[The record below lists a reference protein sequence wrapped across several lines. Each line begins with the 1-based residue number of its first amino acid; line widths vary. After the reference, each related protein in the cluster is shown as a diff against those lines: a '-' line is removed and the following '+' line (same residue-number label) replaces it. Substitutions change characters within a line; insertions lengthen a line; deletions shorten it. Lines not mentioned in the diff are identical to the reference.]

1 MPTPEEIAEALWRSR
16 THLPHVKICNE
27 RDLEE
32 IARVAAAIREAVE
45 LAELQRDDYKRTI
58 GQINNGIWKI
68 MYPDAPESWEY
79 VTQPLVHIR
88 VEVQQLKE
96 RLEKA
101 VLEERERCKQ
111 IHQEYID
118 KSNLLHYAAIAEER
132 EACAR
137 SEKVSPDLVKG
148 D

>member
-32 IARVAAAIREAVE
+32 IARVAAAIRDAV
-45 LAELQRDDYKRTI
+45 
-58 GQINNGIWKI
+58 
-68 MYPDAPESWEY
+68 
-79 VTQPLVHIR
+79 
-88 VEVQQLKE
+88 
-96 RLEKA
+96 
-101 VLEERERCKQ
+101 
-111 IHQEYID
+111 
-118 KSNLLHYAAIAEER
+118 AEER
-132 EACAR
+132 EACANLCKIDIITHRAKMTAIEMAVLETAQEIEKSIRAR